1 MVRLGPIGRGHPA
14 VDGVQTPDHPR
25 PVGIAA
31 ELRVEGAPAPRA
43 PLRREGPDKL
53 TGAARFTDDLVVPG
67 AWFGA
72 TVRSTEPHARLLGI
86 ALDPAFD
93 WSSVVVVTAA
103 DIPGDNVVAL
113 IVDDQPVLVA
123 DEIRHVAEP
132 VALVAAPD
140 PATARAARDAIHLRT
155 EPMPAVLDPLRA
167 PAACKAF
174 EIAKGDLDAGFA
186 AADLVVEGSYT
197 TGHQE
202 QLYLEPQAVVA
213 IPREDGGVT
222 IHGSMQCPYYVH
234 TAVMRALAL
243 DRDGAVIVQAETG
256 GGFGGK
262 EDYPSILAIHAAL
275 LARKAGRPVRLTYDR
290 HEDIAATTKRHP
302 SVIRHRTGVTR
313 DGRLV
318 AQDID
323 LVYDAGAYTTLSP
336 VVLSRGGI
344 HAGGPYACPNV
355 RIRARAALTN
365 TPPNGAF
372 RGFGAPQSEF
382 AAELQL
388 DRVAEALGMTPLE
401 IRRRNAYREGD
412 LTATGQLL
420 RESVAAVDVLEAAAD
435 ASGFERVRAAHEAAR
450 GRMREAAAGG
460 DGHRPGAGPR
470 SASGIGIALGWH
482 GAAFTGGGE
491 ARLASIASVEL
502 GADGRIRALA
512 ASTEMGQGART
523 VLAQVTAA
531 ALGVP
536 PEAVEVVPPDT
547 SIVPDSGPT
556 VASRTTMIVGGLLA
570 TAAAH
575 LRADVE
581 AATRRP
587 FAASYLAYAQDH
599 GALRATEQF
608 HGFPGISWSDETYQG
623 DAYPAYGWACAV
635 AAVDVDLD
643 TGAVRV
649 RSVVQAVDP
658 GRVVNPVLAEGQ
670 VEGGTLQAVGYATL
684 EEVQVVGGRYRNDRL
699 ATYLVPTVLDAPRI
713 ESILVER
720 PFSGVPHG
728 AKGLGELPMDI
739 PAPAVVA
746 AIHDATGAW
755 ITDLPAT
762 PEKVLAAIV
771 EAEGRG
777 REAGR

>member
-1 MVRLGPIGRGHPA
+1 
-14 VDGVQTPDHPR
+14 
-25 PVGIAA
+25 
-31 ELRVEGAPAPRA
+31 
-43 PLRREGPDKL
+43 
-53 TGAARFTDDLVVPG
+53 
-67 AWFGA
+67 
-72 TVRSTEPHARLLGI
+72 TEPL
-86 ALDPAFD
+86 
-93 WSSVVVVTAA
+93 
-103 DIPGDNVVAL
+103 
-113 IVDDQPVLVA
+113 
-123 DEIRHVAEP
+123 
-132 VALVAAPD
+132 
-140 PATARAARDAIHLRT
+140 
-155 EPMPAVLDPLRA
+155 PAVLDPLRS
-167 PAACKAF
+167 PAACKQF

-186 AADLVVEGSYT
+186 EADLVVEGTYT

-202 QLYLEPQAVVA
+202 QLYLEPQAAVA

-234 TAVMRALAL
+234 AAVIRALAL
-243 DRDGAVIVQAETG
+243 GRDRAVIVQAETG

-275 LARKAGRPVRLTYDR
+275 LARKAGRPVRMTYDR

-302 SVIRHRTGVTR
+302 SVVRHRTGVTR

-382 AAELQL
+382 AAELHL
-388 DRVAEALGMTPLE
+388 DRVAEALGMSPLE

-412 LTATGQLL
+412 LTATGQVL

-435 ASGFERVRAAHEAAR
+435 ASGFERVRAAHEAS
-450 GRMREAAAGG
+450 REAAGTGAVATWV
-460 DGHRPGAGPR
+460 GHR
-470 SASGIGIALGWH
+470 SATGIGIALGWH

-491 ARLASIASVEL
+491 ARLASVASVEL
-502 GADGRIRALA
+502 SADGRIRALA
-512 ASTEMGQGART
+512 ANTEMGQGART

-531 ALGVP
+531 ALDVP
-536 PEAVEVVPPDT
+536 PEAVEVIPPDT

-556 VASRTTMIVGGLLA
+556 VASRTTMVVGGLLA

-575 LRADVE
+575 LRTDVE
-581 AATRRP
+581 AATGQP
-587 FAASYLAYAQDH
+587 FAASYPAYVRYH

-608 HGFPGISWSDETYQG
+608 HGFPGISWSDENYRG
-623 DAYPAYGWACAV
+623 DAYPAYGWASAV

-684 EEVQVVGGRYRNDRL
+684 EEMQVAAGRYRNDRL
-699 ATYLVPTVLDAPRI
+699 STYLVPTTLDAPRI

-762 PEKVLAAIV
+762 PEKVLAAII